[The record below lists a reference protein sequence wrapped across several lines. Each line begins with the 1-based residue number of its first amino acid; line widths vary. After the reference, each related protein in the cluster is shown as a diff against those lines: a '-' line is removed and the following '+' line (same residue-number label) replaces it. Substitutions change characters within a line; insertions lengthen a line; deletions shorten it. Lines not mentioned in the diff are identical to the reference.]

1 MIGDVTANDRPRGL
15 TGALLA
21 SLLVPLAG
29 FVLGIRYLLRER
41 VGPGLA
47 LILIGFVCFA
57 VWGLLLSSVLI
68 VGADHVL
75 TEDAKRLKAIE
86 IKIPT
91 VKGATGP
98 RQAPRHTSSVP
109 IKKESAAELAN
120 QIRARERELLKASG
134 AGGGP

>member
-57 VWGLLLSSVLI
+57 AWGLLVSTVLV

-91 VKGATGP
+91 IKGATGP
-98 RQAPRHTSSVP
+98 HQAPRHKSSAP
-109 IKKESAAELAN
+109 IKKGSAAELAN